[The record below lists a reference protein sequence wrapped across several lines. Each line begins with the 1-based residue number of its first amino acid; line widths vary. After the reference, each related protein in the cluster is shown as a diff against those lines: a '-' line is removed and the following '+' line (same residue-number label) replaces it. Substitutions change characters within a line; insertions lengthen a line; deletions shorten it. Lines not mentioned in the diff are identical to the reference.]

1 MYAPTSLSS
10 TYPPVLN
17 LKTNNLTIH
26 NFLITVLCPL
36 LTVPYFLRNSSFFS
50 THTPNFQLSTFNFQ
64 LKNGFF
70 PTFFCL
76 ILLNFLP
83 YKIIKLL
90 YFSLP
95 GTSDNTNTK
104 PFPFYPRKWPKR

>member
-10 TYPPVLN
+10 TNYPVLN
-17 LKTNNLTIH
+17 RKTNNLAIH
-26 NFLITVLCPL
+26 NFLTTDNCSLFTAHC
-36 LTVPYFLRNSSFFS
+36 FLRNSSFFS
-50 THTPNFQLSTFNFQ
+50 THPPNFQLSTFNFQ

-70 PTFFCL
+70 LTFFCL

-83 YKIIKLL
+83 YKIIKLVS
-90 YFSLP
+90 FSLP

-104 PFPFYPRKWPKR
+104 PFLFYPRKWPKR